1 MTIKSLNN
9 VRLVL
14 MALIILLGMSSHGR
28 ADTAWVGDLPVPAD
42 AMIHTSDSVNF
53 DSPSGRIIRFVFE
66 TQKDAADIT
75 RFYRNRLTALG
86 WQSVGDSYTRG
97 TEILTITEQA
107 SDNSAKYHYKVVI
120 GPNNQ

>member
-14 MALIILLGMSSHGR
+14 MAMTIVLGMSGHGR
-28 ADTAWVGDLPVPAD
+28 ADTAWVGDFPVPTD

-53 DSPSGRIIRFVFE
+53 DSPSGRIISFLFE

-75 RFYRNRLTALG
+75 RFYQNRLAALG
-86 WQSVGDSYTRG
+86 WQSVGDSYMRG

-120 GPNNQ
+120 GPHNQ